1 MPRKD
6 APLIVGPRVP
16 QPFPYQGSKRR
27 LAARILRFVPRDCR
41 RLVEPFAGSAAVS
54 LAAAARC
61 TTLRFH
67 LADHD
72 AALVALWEE
81 ILHRPEQLADAY
93 GRMWQAQQGRERSYY
108 EQVRAQFNRTRRPS
122 DLLYLLARCTKA
134 AVRYNRRGEF
144 NNSADHRRCGVHP
157 QRMRRNLYRTAQLL
171 RQRTTVALQ
180 SYQATLAAGRRDDVL
195 YLDPPY
201 QGVSTP
207 RDPRYRA
214 VVHHAEL
221 ADALAELN
229 RRRIAFLL
237 SYDGATGDK
246 RHGQALPE
254 SLRLVRL
261 ELPAGRSAQATLLG
275 RTAATVESLYL
286 SPELVRRLQRSGPLV
301 GEAAGGGSA

>member
-6 APLIVGPRVP
+6 APASAGPRVP

-27 LAARILRFVPRDCR
+27 LAGRILGFVPRDCR

-54 LAAAARC
+54 LAAAARSA
-61 TTLRFH
+61 TLQFH

-72 AALVALWEE
+72 AALIALWHE
-81 ILHRPEQLADAY
+81 ILQRPEALADEY
-93 GRMWQAQQGRERSYY
+93 RRMWEAQRGSERAYY
-108 EQVRAQFNRTRRPS
+108 EQVRAEFNRTRRPS

-144 NNSADHRRCGVHP
+144 NNSADHRRRGVHP
-157 QRMRRNLYRTAQLL
+157 RTMTRNLCRAAQLL
-171 RQRTTVALQ
+171 RSRTTVVRQ
-180 SYQATLAAGRRDDVL
+180 SYQATLAAAEPDDVL

-214 VVHHAEL
+214 AVDHAEFVAVL
-221 ADALAELN
+221 ADLN
-229 RRRIAFLL
+229 RRRMAFLL

-246 RHGQALPE
+246 RHAAPLPDV
-254 SLRLVRL
+254 LQLVRL

-275 RTAATVESLYL
+275 RTAETVESLYL
-286 SPELVRRLQRSGPLV
+286 SPALVRRLQHCGPLNC
-301 GEAAGGGSA
+301 EARAGPSA